1 MKEVQSILGYNS
13 WLFNNAVEGVTQEQ
27 SGFRL
32 NEKTNSFD
40 RIAGHLAV
48 GRATMAG
55 LLEMLVAKAS
65 WGEFAEFGADHQFS
79 GQECPVLADIVA
91 YFNSTGEAI
100 ILPMPEVPDA
110 IWDRPALFPLPGK
123 PTMREQIAWMTM
135 HESYH
140 IGQLGILRKSLD
152 GGRIMDAS

>member
-13 WLFNNAVEGVTQEQ
+13 WLFNNAVEGMTQEQ

-32 NEKTNSFD
+32 NEATNSFD

-48 GRATMAG
+48 GRATMSG
-55 LLEMLVAKAS
+55 FLEIEAPAAP
-65 WGEFAEFGADHQFS
+65 WGEFGEFGAEHKFE
-79 GQECPVLADIVA
+79 GQECPPLADIVA
-91 YFNSTGEAI
+91 HFNAVGETLIAG
-100 ILPMPEVPDA
+100 LGNVA
-110 IWDRPALFPLPGK
+110 AVVWDRPALFPLPGE

-140 IGQLGILRKSLD
+140 IGQLGLLRKSLD

>member
-1 MKEVQSILGYNS
+1 MERVRSILGYNS
-13 WLFNNAVEGVTQEQ
+13 WLFHNAVEGVTQEQ
-27 SGFRL
+27 AGFRV

-48 GRATMAG
+48 GRAKMAG
-55 LLEMLVAKAS
+55 LLEIEAPAAP
-65 WGEFAEFGADHQFS
+65 WGEFGEFGADHQFES
-79 GQECPVLADIVA
+79 QECPPLADIVA
-91 YFNSTGEAI
+91 HFNAVGETLIAA
-100 ILPMPEVPDA
+100 LPDVADGL
-110 IWDRPALFPLPGK
+110 WDRPAIFPLPGD